1 MGPPGP
7 PLPALDHLPPA
18 LPWEAQPGKEGRPSQ
33 TGEANVGP
41 GQLKAPSYERFMQP
55 EGRRPAEDS
64 LLGLWGCSNGSS
76 SCSPSLSPNRSFV
89 LQTNGPAVP
98 GSQPHTHTHPNT
110 HSKDTCRGR
119 SLGGE
124 EGTQTQTLRQE
135 YRQRHRYLDTGTYAS
150 KPTEIHN
157 IHLCKG
163 LLICAPG
170 DSLASS

>member
-1 MGPPGP
+1 MITYPLLCPGRHSQAKRAAPPR
-7 PLPALDHLPPA
+7 
-18 LPWEAQPGKEGRPSQ
+18 QGKQ
-33 TGEANVGP
+33 TWGP

-76 SCSPSLSPNRSFV
+76 SCSPSLSPIRSFV